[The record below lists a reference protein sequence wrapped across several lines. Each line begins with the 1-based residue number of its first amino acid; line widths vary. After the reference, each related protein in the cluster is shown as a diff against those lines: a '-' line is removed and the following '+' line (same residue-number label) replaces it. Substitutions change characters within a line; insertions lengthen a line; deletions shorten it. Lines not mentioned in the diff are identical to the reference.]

1 MKASLYEKYKVPS
14 EQYTHPLNTLH
25 FILRKAELGKHLTNS
40 EWRWLEQQMLADAIE
55 LIKTQE
61 AYRDSLA
68 REIKSE
74 LRKLHCNPFIHSS
87 TFTIPSVDS
96 ENALIFYKVNNL
108 EELSDQE
115 SSFVGT
121 EYKQFLTFNRIKN
134 KHKIVEDI
142 PYDGNTLRILNKIDL
157 KISISASDL
166 EWLHQHNVIS
176 LLNVLSAYFS
186 GLSDKYKAG
195 TNQLTD
201 DTKFQLY
208 VILQKLEET
217 TVLSDKEMQFLK
229 QNGFLEALTIAQT
242 HELSKL
248 KEKYHATQVENE
260 SPTQQL
266 YKVLKKLEAGQALPE
281 ADLNY
286 LRKRNLHKTAKFS
299 FQAEADRLINRVKQG
314 YGLRPDDIAWCKQH
328 DFGEIIFLSLKKD
341 YGIEYRN
348 DSPESPLYAVLNKI
362 EAKERLSDE
371 DIVWLEGENWC
382 RPNYQDKVF
391 NCEDKIY
398 IIHHTQEAH
407 FYETEFQRIKNHW
420 NLVNASAH
428 WRKAGQPEQA
438 LKLTNNPDLI
448 RSLKENKLKAALL
461 TTRGGAL
468 RDIGELEDAEYC
480 ALEAINLFPKSHN
493 PYTLMGAL
501 CYATGRFEEGDKW
514 FEEAVK
520 RGAKPKDQDAEI
532 RRILNK
538 KKGKDREALIDH
550 LLKKDPMRFSWARK
564 LKAKDK

>member
-1 MKASLYEKYKVPS
+1 MKASLYEKYNVPS
-14 EQYTHPLNTLH
+14 GQYTDPLNTLH
-25 FILRKAELGKHLTNS
+25 FLLRKAELGKHLTNS
-40 EWRWLEQQMLADAIE
+40 EWQWLEQQKLADAIE
-55 LIKTQE
+55 LIQAQE
-61 AYRDSLA
+61 AYRNSLA
-68 REIKSE
+68 LEIKSE
-74 LRKLHCNPFIHSS
+74 LRKLHGNRFIHSS

-115 SSFVGT
+115 SKFVGSG
-121 EYKQFLTFNRIKN
+121 YKQFLTFNRIKN
-134 KHKIVEDI
+134 KHGIVDDI
-142 PYDGNTLRILNKIDL
+142 PYGEESIRILNKIDV
-157 KISISASDL
+157 KISLSASDL
-166 EWLHQHNVIS
+166 EWLYQRNITSVLNVFPTYFS
-176 LLNVLSAYFS
+176 LLC
-186 GLSDKYKAG
+186 DKYKAD
-195 TNQLTD
+195 TNQLAD
-201 DTKFQLY
+201 DTKFLLY
-208 VILQKLEET
+208 VIFQKLEENI
-217 TVLSDKEMQFLK
+217 VLSEQEMQSLK
-229 QNGFLEALTIAQT
+229 QNDFLEALTIAQKR
-242 HELSKL
+242 ELSKL
-248 KEKYHATQVENE
+248 KAKYHATQVEDE
-260 SPTQQL
+260 SPTHHL
-266 YKVLKKLEAGQALPE
+266 YKVLKKLESGQVLQE

-286 LRKRNLHKTAKFS
+286 LRKRKLHKTVKFT
-299 FQAEADRLINRVKQG
+299 FQAEADCLINKVKQG
-314 YGLRPDDIAWCKQH
+314 HGLRPDDIAWCKQH
-328 DFGEIIFLSLKKD
+328 DFSEIIFLSLKKD
-341 YGIEYRN
+341 YGVEHRN
-348 DSPESPLYAVLNKI
+348 DTPENLLFVILEKL

-371 DIVWLEGENWC
+371 DVVWLESEAWC
-382 RPNYQDKVF
+382 RPNYH
-391 NCEDKIY
+391 NREDKIY

-480 ALEAINLFPKSHN
+480 ALEAIKLFPKSHN

-501 CYATGRFEEGDKW
+501 CYATGRFVEGDKW
-514 FEEAVK
+514 FEKAVK

-550 LLKKDPMRFSWARK
+550 LLNKDPMRFSWARK
-564 LKAKDK
+564 LKATD

>member
-14 EQYTHPLNTLH
+14 AQYTAPLNTLH

-40 EWRWLEQQMLADAIE
+40 EWQWLEQHLLAETIE
-55 LIKTQE
+55 VIKTQE

-74 LRKLHCNPFIHSS
+74 LRKLHFNPFIHSS

-96 ENALIFYKVNNL
+96 EQALIFYKVNNL

-134 KHKIVEDI
+134 KHKIVEAI
-142 PYDGNTLRILNKIDL
+142 PYDKNSVRILNKIDL
-157 KISISASDL
+157 KSLISASDL
-166 EWLHQHNVIS
+166 EWLHQHNIIS
-176 LLNVLSAYFS
+176 LLNILSPYFL
-186 GLSDKYKAG
+186 GLCDKYNAG
-195 TNQLTD
+195 THQLTD

-208 VILQKLEET
+208 VILQKLEEIT
-217 TVLSDKEMQFLK
+217 ILNDHELLFLK
-229 QNGFLEALTIAQT
+229 SNGYLEALASGQK
-242 HELSKL
+242 HELSNL
-248 KEKYHATQVENE
+248 KAKYHATQVEDD
-260 SPTQQL
+260 SPTPTQHL
-266 YKVLKKLEAGQALPE
+266 YKVLKKLEAGQKLPE

-286 LRKRNLHKTAKFS
+286 LRKRKLHKTVKFA
-299 FQAEADRLINRVKQG
+299 FQDEADRLINKVKQG
-314 YGLRPDDIAWCKQH
+314 HGLRPDDIAWCKQH
-328 DFGEIIFLSLKKD
+328 DFLAIIFLTLKKD
-341 YGIEYRN
+341 YGIEHRN
-348 DSPESPLYAVLNKI
+348 DPPESPLYGVLEKF

-371 DIVWLEGENWC
+371 DVVWLESENWC
-382 RPNYQDKVF
+382 RPKYPDKVF
-391 NCEDKIY
+391 NWQDKIY
-398 IIHHTQEAH
+398 IIHHTQEAC
-407 FYETEFQRIKNHW
+407 FYETEFQRIKNYW

-428 WRKAGQPEQA
+428 WRKAEQPEHA
-438 LKLTNNPDLI
+438 LELTSNPDLI
-448 RSLKENKLKAALL
+448 PSLKENKLKAALL

-468 RDIGELEDAEYC
+468 RDIEKLEDAECC
-480 ALEAINLFPKSHN
+480 ALEAIKHFPKSHN

-501 CYATGRFEEGDKW
+501 CYATRRYDEGDKW

-538 KKGKDREALIDH
+538 KKGKDRKEMIGDLIA
-550 LLKKDPMRFSWARK
+550 KDPVRFAWVKS
-564 LKAKDK
+564 LKQ